1 MFDKTRPRSGNRSPE
16 NFSRRGPQQ
25 RAQSA
30 AANRVRQLRRAVC
43 EESARILAEEGA
55 RDYQRA
61 KRKAC
66 ERLGVDPNIGLPR
79 NSEIAQAVAARLR
92 LFQADTLEIRYRRQL
107 ESVLHGMDL
116 LQRFSPRAV
125 GTLLDGFVTA
135 QTPVQIHV
143 FSPTPEEVHASLNG
157 QGVPFELH
165 DKRYRFGRNRHRLV
179 SGLRFI
185 VNEIAVEVSVFL
197 DQYGFDPPRCPI
209 NGRAMRRASAMRI
222 QELLAEI
229 RQADENR

>member
-1 MFDKTRPRSGNRSPE
+1 LRE
-16 NFSRRGPQQ
+16 
-25 RAQSA
+25 
-30 AANRVRQLRRAVC
+30 LRRTVC
-43 EESARILAEEGA
+43 EESARILAEEGV

-66 ERLGVDPNIGLPR
+66 ERLGIDPFIGLPR

-92 LFQADTLEIRYRRQL
+92 LFQGDTLETRYRQHL
-107 ESVLHGMDL
+107 ELALHGMDL

-125 GTLLDGFVTA
+125 GTLLDGSVTA

-143 FSPTPEEVHASLNG
+143 FAPTPEEVHASLDG

-185 VNEIAVEVSVFL
+185 VNEIVVEVSVFP
-197 DQYGFDPPRCPI
+197 DNHGFDPPRCPI
-209 NGRAMRRASAMRI
+209 DGRAVRRASTAQI
-222 QELLAEI
+222 QELLTEI
-229 RQADENR
+229 R